1 MTGSVT
7 SFEVDARWRPIENL
21 LTVVQ
26 KVTKEKSYS
35 MRAPAAEIEELH
47 MLGRAIN
54 NMLDRIEQQFN
65 KVQQA
70 EQEKDWK

>member
-1 MTGSVT
+1 
-7 SFEVDARWRPIENL
+7 
-21 LTVVQ
+21 
-26 KVTKEKSYS
+26 

-65 KVQQA
+65 KGA
-70 EQEKDWK
+70 TGGAGESGS